1 MSHQQSET
9 EKIVQKAIQEKMTYL
24 EPMLIDNL
32 TRLKKK
38 DGKFRIKVIFIIPG
52 IA

>member
-24 EPMLIDNL
+24 EKKYGKEPKI
-32 TRLKKK
+32 TPKELK
-38 DGKFRIKVIFIIPG
+38 DMQWNWH
-52 IA
+52 